1 MSSETKFISSLIT
14 EYFQKSAAELNK
26 KNTTCDL
33 IEDI

>member
-14 EYFQKSAAELNK
+14 EYSQISAAELK
-26 KNTTCDL
+26 KTTCDL